1 MVGMTGMRGSEDT
14 LELSCHRMGFFF
26 LHLMD
31 QIVGIPRVKPDAHH
45 VSAQVDAENGYGAQR
60 QGYA

>member
-14 LELSCHRMGFFF
+14 LELSCHRMVFF
-26 LHLMD
+26 LHSMD
-31 QIVGIPRVKPDAHH
+31 QIVGIPKEKPGAHH